1 MLTLDRSAVAS
12 SPEALGGT
20 LVFRGS
26 RVPVQT
32 LLDYQAYGG
41 QDGGQALLRGAYS
54 GGQAESPDLA
64 ISGLTPS
71 D

>member
-41 QDGGQALLRGAYS
+41 QDGGQALLRGAS
-54 GGQAESPDLA
+54 RITRPCNQRTDPV
-64 ISGLTPS
+64 
-71 D
+71 